1 MSKRWTYQ
9 VLELKPKGAAG
20 IFSFGVNAAQLQEEL
35 VRQGQQGWELVN
47 TTTLGTGTKVA
58 IFKREQ

>member
-9 VLELKPKGAAG
+9 ALELKPKGVAG
-20 IFSFGVNAAQLQEEL
+20 FFNSGVNAPQLQEEL

-47 TTTLGTGTKVA
+47 IIILGVGTKVA